1 MIASIAI
8 IGSIIYGIK
17 LNIDG
22 KKYRNEKRV
31 LLNRLNNYKQDNY
44 MEQVSLP
51 MLKEITSK
59 VYQQVG

>member
-22 KKYRNEKRV
+22 KKYRNEK
-31 LLNRLNNYKQDNY
+31 
-44 MEQVSLP
+44 ESLVKSAQQLQAGQLYGVRC
-51 MLKEITSK
+51 LK
-59 VYQQVG
+59 